1 MSTLLYESY
10 QAHRDLTAP
19 MRATAGVA
27 VCALGELP
35 NGLTRNPLVRR
46 VSGAYE
52 LVARSALTHTRPPF
66 GISSVGV
73 GRGRVPVHEEVVDST
88 PFGNLVHFRK
98 EGEGQQPRV
107 LVVAALAGHFST
119 LLRPTVRTLL
129 ADHDVYITDWHNAR
143 DVSVRHGRF
152 DLDAYIDHLMRFLA
166 LLGPG
171 THVVSVCQ
179 PCPATLAATALMAEE
194 GDPAQPRSIT
204 LMAGPIDTRVNPTQ
218 VNELAMSKPL
228 RWFERN
234 VITTV
239 PLRYGGA
246 GRRVYPGF
254 LQLGA
259 FVSMN
264 LARHVRQHVE
274 LYNNIVRGELEKA
287 DRIRNFY
294 DEYFAVLDMPA
305 EFYLQTVDEVFQRSL
320 LPQGTFVW
328 RGRKVDLGAITRTGV
343 LTVEGQ
349 RDDICGAGQT
359 SAALDLCT
367 GLKPSRKRHH
377 LQAGVGHY
385 GVFSGSR
392 WEKQIFPVVRNF
404 ILAND

>member
-1 MSTLLYESY
+1 
-10 QAHRDLTAP
+10 
-19 MRATAGVA
+19 
-27 VCALGELP
+27 
-35 NGLTRNPLVRR
+35 
-46 VSGAYE
+46 
-52 LVARSALTHTRPPF
+52 
-66 GISSVGV
+66 
-73 GRGRVPVHEEVVDST
+73 
-88 PFGNLVHFRK
+88 
-98 EGEGQQPRV
+98 
-107 LVVAALAGHFST
+107 
-119 LLRPTVRTLL
+119 
-129 ADHDVYITDWHNAR
+129 
-143 DVSVRHGRF
+143 
-152 DLDAYIDHLMRFLA
+152 
-166 LLGPG
+166 
-171 THVVSVCQ
+171 
-179 PCPATLAATALMAEE
+179 
-194 GDPAQPRSIT
+194 
-204 LMAGPIDTRVNPTQ
+204 
-218 VNELAMSKPL
+218 MSKPL

-239 PLRYGGA
+239 PLRYSGA

-392 WEKQIFPVVRNF
+392 WEEQIFPVVRNF